1 MKKILALFAI
11 LLLVG
16 NLSAQRLG
24 VQGGYSLSTPSIG
37 TEDNAVNFNPQSGSG
52 FHVGALFDWDMTN
65 RWGFE
70 ASVLYNMRT
79 MRFNMEYQSDTSTI
93 FRREVFYLDIPIHFI
108 VHFPVR
114 KTRISLFLGPSFNIG
129 LHGKDVAWLDLP
141 TERPVSLEK
150 EVFGDEQPLQRF
162 DLSAELGMAVEY
174 KQLQFRASYEVSVLN
189 TAYSDYGYTFSLP
202 TTSVPYFYQGVFKFS
217 VAYMFDLTK

>member
-24 VQGGYSLSTPSIG
+24 VQGGYSLSTPFID
-37 TEDNAVNFNPQSGSG
+37 TEDIAVNFNPHSGSG

-114 KTRISLFLGPSFNIG
+114 KTRISLFLGLRSISDFMEKM
-129 LHGKDVAWLDLP
+129 LHGLICQQK
-141 TERPVSLEK
+141 
-150 EVFGDEQPLQRF
+150 
-162 DLSAELGMAVEY
+162 DLSVW
-174 KQLQFRASYEVSVLN
+174 KK
-189 TAYSDYGYTFSLP
+189 
-202 TTSVPYFYQGVFKFS
+202 KFLVMNNRFNGLICRQS
-217 VAYMFDLTK
+217 